1 MNQSMTIS
9 SQTIAEQLNQCEIRN
24 YYPSELAA
32 MDGQFVAVGS
42 PLIQGSSL
50 FSEGLAEDSS
60 LLTMFASEAVLA
72 REWNTPE
79 EDEAWAHL

>member
-9 SQTIAEQLNQCEIRN
+9 SETVADQLNAIEIRN
-24 YYPSELAA
+24 YDLTIMEV
-32 MDGQFVAVGS
+32 VAVGG
-42 PLIQGSSL
+42 PLIDGFSS
-50 FSEGLAEDSS
+50 FSVGLAEDSS
-60 LLTMFASEAVLA
+60 RLTMFASEAVLA